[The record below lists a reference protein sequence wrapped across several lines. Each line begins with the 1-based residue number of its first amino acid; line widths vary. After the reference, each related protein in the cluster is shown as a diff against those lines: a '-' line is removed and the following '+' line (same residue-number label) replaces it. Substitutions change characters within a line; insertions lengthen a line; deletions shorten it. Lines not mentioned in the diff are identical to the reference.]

1 MLIFQQ
7 TVVDLRDPEWLVNER
22 THDEGVSMT
31 AINRIKT
38 QRSKRGLALMLI
50 LGSLLLATAAFV
62 GFYRASQNFLRKT
75 TSYTSQVQTELDSQQ
90 LAERTRR
97 AILREV
103 QTKMASGGNTNLM
116 NTLSPASLQTSVF
129 LQSNERILEV
139 RCLGQGSEEAFDH
152 QVCNSSSILPKVFE
166 FTVQSTDPSTQQ
178 MKVTRQEIHLNNP
191 SINNYAFLVRAEDR
205 AQQFT
210 LFPATYS
217 GLYGMI
223 FTDPNAAVPPPSPGA
238 ASPRR
243 IKFAPDQYSGNLIF
257 QKAFIT
263 NLPSPRD
270 QIEIPVSAT
279 NYLQMPAGV
288 VSAASGGL
296 DFNRVN
302 DVYSNLKTTAVNA
315 GALAN
320 IPPGTV
326 ISCSR
331 VTLSK
336 SSSRVVYQN
345 FADPACTTAIDSP
358 TEYPI
363 QSNQAI
369 YARGQNV
376 LLNTD
381 VTTGG
386 LSSDNG
392 ITKVDNIAIVADGN
406 VQLLS
411 SIRRDSTMEPLSGF
425 PTVMTPGQLLVS
437 QNMTT
442 LLSNSPTL
450 EQITQNQGLSSTST
464 NPTIQVDLSYIAVGN
479 SQGNGNVVVDPQLFG
494 TNGVQSVGNAV
505 SLGKAVFNGMYIS
518 DKVPTTRVVYNSV
531 TVDGFSKI
539 DWTHPPALSSVQTD
553 WFSAQLGGGAL
564 QASVVR
570 SEQSTLDLSQALS
583 AFDAPSSG
591 N

>member
-1 MLIFQQ
+1 M
-7 TVVDLRDPEWLVNER
+7 
-22 THDEGVSMT
+22 
-31 AINRIKT
+31 
-38 QRSKRGLALMLI
+38 ALMLI

-62 GFYRASQNFLRKT
+62 GFYRASQNFLRKS
-75 TSYTSQVQTELDSQQ
+75 TSYTAQVQTELDSQQ
-90 LAERTRR
+90 LADRTRK

-103 QTKMASGGNTNLM
+103 QSKLASGSINTNLM
-116 NTLSPASLQTSVF
+116 NTLTPSALQASVF
-129 LQSNERILEV
+129 LHSNERILEV
-139 RCLGQGSEEAFDH
+139 RCLGQGSEEAFAH
-152 QVCNSSSILPKVFE
+152 QVCNASSVLPKVFE
-166 FTVQSTDPSTQQ
+166 FTVQSMDPSTQQ

-223 FTDPNAAVPPPSPGA
+223 FTDPTAVVPPPYPGA

-243 IKFAPDQYSGNLIF
+243 VKFAPDQHSGNLVF

-263 NLPSPRD
+263 NLPNPRD

-279 NYLQMPAGV
+279 NYLQMPSGV

-296 DFNRVN
+296 DFGRVN

-315 GALAN
+315 QALAN
-320 IPPGTV
+320 LPAGTV
-326 ISCSR
+326 INCSK

-345 FADPACTTAIDSP
+345 FADPNCSTTPIDSP
-358 TEYPI
+358 TEYLM
-363 QSNQAI
+363 QSNEAI

-376 LLNTD
+376 QLNTE
-381 VTTGG
+381 VTSGG

-411 SIRRDSTMEPLSGF
+411 SIRRDSTMDPLSGF
-425 PTVMTPGQLLVS
+425 PAVMTPGQLLVS

-442 LLSNSPTL
+442 LLSSSPTL
-450 EQITQNQGLSSTST
+450 GQITQGQVSPSTT
-464 NPTIQVDLSYIAVGN
+464 TPTIQVDLSYIAVGN
-479 SQGNGNVVVDPQLFG
+479 SQGGANVVVDPQLFG
-494 TNGVQSVGNAV
+494 TNGTQSIGNAV
-505 SLGKAVFNGMYIS
+505 ALGKAVFNGMYIS
-518 DKVPTTRVVYNSV
+518 DRVPTTRLVYNSV
-531 TVDGFSKI
+531 TVDGFNKI
-539 DWTHPPALSSVQTD
+539 DWTHPPALSSIQTD

-570 SEQSTLDLSQALS
+570 SEQSTLDLSKALS
-583 AFDAPSSG
+583 AFNSPSAG